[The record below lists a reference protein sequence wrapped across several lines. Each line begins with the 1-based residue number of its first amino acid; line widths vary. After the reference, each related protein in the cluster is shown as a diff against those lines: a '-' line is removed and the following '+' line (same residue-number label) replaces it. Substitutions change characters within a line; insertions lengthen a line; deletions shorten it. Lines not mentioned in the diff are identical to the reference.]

1 MARKVKRAPAQEAT
15 MKSLQR
21 LVIAVLL
28 GIWCF
33 PAVSFAAP
41 LSTPS
46 AAVGS
51 RAAPGATPAPTSAQT
66 EASALGA
73 REQESQDLQN
83 FKGGGAYIYI
93 GGGATF
99 VLLLILIILLV

>member
-1 MARKVKRAPAQEAT
+1 

-33 PAVSFAAP
+33 PALGFAAP
-41 LSTPS
+41 LPTPS
-46 AAVGS
+46 GAVGS
-51 RAAPGATPAPTSAQT
+51 RASSGAAQAQPSTQT
-66 EASALGA
+66 EAAALDA
-73 REQESQDLQN
+73 REQESQDLQD
-83 FKGGGAYIYI
+83 FKGGAAYVYI

-99 VLLLILIILLV
+99 LLLVILLILLI